1 MLRRCAPQIPH
12 FSPVFMGLCPDFPQ
26 FQSMVVRLQ
35 PLYPASYISGC
46 HRQGRIKVVWG
57 PWLKLRKGPLS
68 TYI

>member
-1 MLRRCAPQIPH
+1 
-12 FSPVFMGLCPDFPQ
+12 MGLCPDFPQ
-26 FQSMVVRLQ
+26 FQRMVVRLQ